1 MSSNGGKG
9 RLGFAVSRQALVWLA
24 AVVVVLVVVDVLLV
38 TVALG
43 RTAPGDNGRAAPIP
57 TFSSVPTATPT
68 ATPTARPSASASAT
82 ATPTPS
88 ATGTPAAA
96 GGGQRRFLSAVS
108 ASELWRAT
116 SGSCTGGDA
125 VVERSTDGGATWKP
139 TATGQYDVHTVAGI
153 VAGSVKTSI
162 VAGTGAD
169 CTETELSSYTDG
181 AYWAADSAA
190 LVSDYVTSDSR
201 IHLSSGT
208 APSPCAAPTQIL
220 TTGST
225 TAVVCPGVLAVRQS
239 AADDWVQ
246 VPVSGLV
253 AATDTGSGFTLART
267 GRSTCDGVEV
277 DTLTTA
283 AAVAASKPTHVGCAP
298 ATTTSGAVAIVQTD
312 DRVAVWSGSQVLTS
326 TDGGTTW

>member
-43 RTAPGDNGRAAPIP
+43 RTAPGDNGQAAPIP
-57 TFSSVPTATPT
+57 TFSSVPAAT

-82 ATPTPS
+82 ADPTPS
-88 ATGTPAAA
+88 ATGTPTAA
-96 GGGQRRFLSAVS
+96 GDGQRRFLVAVS

-125 VVERSTDGGATWKP
+125 VVERSTDGGATWKAGS
-139 TATGQYDVHTVAGI
+139 TAQYDVHTVAGLD
-153 VAGSVKTSI
+153 AGGVKTSI
-162 VAGTGAD
+162 VAGTGAS
-169 CTETELSSYTDG
+169 CAETALSSYTDG
-181 AYWAADSAA
+181 EYWAADDAA
-190 LVSDYVTSDSR
+190 LVSDYVTTDSR
-201 IHLSSGT
+201 IHMSSGT
-208 APSPCAAPTQIL
+208 SPSPCASPTQVL
-220 TTGST
+220 TSGT
-225 TAVVCPGVLAVRQS
+225 TAAVVCPGVLAVRQT

-253 AATDTGSGFTLART
+253 AATPTDSGFTLART

-283 AAVAASKPTHVGCAP
+283 AAAAGSKPTHAGCAP
-298 ATTTSGAVAIVQTD
+298 ATTTSGAVAIAQTD
-312 DRVAVWSGSQVLTS
+312 SRVSVWSGSQVLTS
-326 TDGGTTW
+326 TDGGATW